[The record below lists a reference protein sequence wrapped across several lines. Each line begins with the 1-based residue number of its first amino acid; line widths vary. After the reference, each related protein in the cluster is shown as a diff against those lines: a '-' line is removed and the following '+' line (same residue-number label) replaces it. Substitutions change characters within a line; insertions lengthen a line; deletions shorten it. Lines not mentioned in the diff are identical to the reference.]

1 MLQQSFVF
9 DNFIENLLKKPYC
22 SDDLSQGV
30 LIRPKLTAIKY
41 KYIQPNSPY
50 YLHYIVLDL
59 DYEAVIAE
67 IFYNLLIP
75 VLPNVLTENP
85 ENGKAHL
92 ILSLKRRFIQLMQA
106 ILNLSS
112 TPMRLLS
119 DYSNF
124 LMLM

>member
-9 DNFIENLLKKPYC
+9 DNFIENLPK
-22 SDDLSQGV
+22 SRIVQMTFSQGV

-67 IFYNLLIP
+67 LFYNLIIP

-92 ILSLKRRFIQLMQA
+92 IFLSLKRRFIQLMQA
-106 ILNLSS
+106 ILNRSS

-124 LMLM
+124 

>member
-1 MLQQSFVF
+1 M
-9 DNFIENLLKKPYC
+9 
-22 SDDLSQGV
+22 

-75 VLPNVLTENP
+75 VLPNVLTEIP

-92 ILSLKRRFIQLMQA
+92 IF
-106 ILNLSS
+106 
-112 TPMRLLS
+112 
-119 DYSNF
+119 
-124 LMLM
+124 

>member
-9 DNFIENLLKKPYC
+9 DNFIENLPKKPYC

-92 ILSLKRRFIQLMQA
+92 IF
-106 ILNLSS
+106 
-112 TPMRLLS
+112 
-119 DYSNF
+119 
-124 LMLM
+124 